1 MNDDAGPVITLYGCI
16 FFSGITVGIVLTV
29 LIIWLL

>member
-1 MNDDAGPVITLYGCI
+1 MNDDAGPALMLIGCI